1 MKIETYLASISDKMD
16 VPDGFRFNPYLA
28 TDYAKML
35 ACLDERH
42 VNPTTCKI
50 LEVMNNEQ
58 YEMAVNEIV
67 SEGKNV
73 LKWSPDC
80 RRKFFD
86 FFLRYSDCDPKNFVI
101 PCFIEKY
108 LDKLVASDPEHC
120 FETCLQYLEQK
131 CGQFQYYLANVGSI
145 ANYREEIP
153 VDRYPGYNQK
163 YLLLSALTQSIL
175 HLDSVT
181 KAVFVER
188 KANGSDLHNRITAMI
203 ITTEPELYSYLME
216 NFQTLIGDLRTYSE
230 YYNGFSRGLGEITA
244 EQIDSLVNSIL
255 TCDFGNYGMDDADIP
270 RLRYCLL
277 CPLRSKSRKA
287 DDFCIMNQEFQKEI
301 DKKWPYKISRMFEI
315 SEASFGGSDD

>member
-50 LEVMNNEQ
+50 LEVMDNEQ

-86 FFLRYSDCDPKNFVI
+86 FFLRYSDCKPKNFVI
-101 PCFIEKY
+101 PFFIEKY

-131 CGQFQYYLANVGSI
+131 CRQDQYYLANVGSI

-153 VDRYPGYNQK
+153 VDRYPGHNQK

-175 HLDSVT
+175 HLDPVT

-203 ITTEPELYSYLME
+203 ITTEPELYSYLLE
-216 NFQTLIGDLRTYSE
+216 NFQTHIVDQRMYSE
-230 YYNGFSRGLGEITA
+230 FYNGFSRGLREITA
-244 EQIDSLVNSIL
+244 EQADSLVDSIL
-255 TCDFGNYGMDDADIP
+255 SCDFGNYVLDDAYILC
-270 RLRYCLL
+270 LRYCLL
-277 CPLRSKSRKA
+277 YPLRSKSRKA
-287 DDFCIMNQEFQKEI
+287 DDFCMMNQQFQVEI
-301 DKKWPYKISRMFEI
+301 DRKWPYGISIMI
-315 SEASFGGSDD
+315 GNPEASFGGSDD